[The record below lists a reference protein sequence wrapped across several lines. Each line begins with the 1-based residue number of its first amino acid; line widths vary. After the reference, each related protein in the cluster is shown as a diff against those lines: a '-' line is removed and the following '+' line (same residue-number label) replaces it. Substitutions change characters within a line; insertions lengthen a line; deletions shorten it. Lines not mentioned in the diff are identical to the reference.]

1 MRLTDVNT
9 STKIMGISVLT
20 LALTAGAVLF
30 YLLPFF
36 SDLLMEDRLN
46 RSSNLVE
53 VAWSLLG
60 DYAEDV
66 RMGRLSEDEAKRR
79 AMVRL
84 GGLRFG
90 QDNYFWINDFDG
102 VMLMHPLLPQLKGKS
117 LLDDQDE
124 QGKYY
129 MREMLEAAR
138 TNGEGYVEY
147 IWPKPGS
154 LELAPKI
161 SYVKV
166 FQPWNW
172 LVGCG
177 IYVDDVQREVA
188 AMRNTVIIFGL
199 IAMAGL
205 LALAYF
211 MAGMITG
218 PIVQATDA
226 AGQLAEGALPEVHSE
241 RRDESGRL
249 LAAMSSMASAQ
260 REMAEKAEAISRGD
274 LSVEVVPRS
283 EQDVLGQ
290 ALARMIESLRAQ
302 MGEISDG
309 VGVLAASAAEIAS
322 LVNQL
327 AANAAQTSVSVEE
340 TVTTV
345 EELRQTSH
353 MAASKADEV
362 SNSARRNAEI
372 AVSGQSATRDAVLGM
387 EDIRAKM
394 DSISQSAHELI
405 DNTRTAQD
413 IIDTVNDLAD
423 QSNLLAVNAAIEAA
437 RVEHG
442 AEGFAVVAAEMRSLA
457 EESKQGAAR
466 VRKLLA
472 QMRVSSERTTQ
483 AMESGLDAVNQGVQQ
498 ATAAGTAIQSL
509 AENISANAQAATQI
523 AMVGRQQREGVDQVL
538 EAVQSIRDA
547 NTQNSQAA
555 DSLRQEA
562 ANLEILGRRL
572 KDMVARYTVRKA

>member
-1 MRLTDVNT
+1 MRLTDAST
-9 STKIMGISVLT
+9 SIKIMGISVLT
-20 LALTAGAVLF
+20 LALAAGAVLL

-36 SDLLMEDRLN
+36 SDRLMEGRLN
-46 RSSNLVE
+46 RSANLVE

-60 DYAEDV
+60 DYVQDV
-66 RMGRLSEDEAKRR
+66 RTGRLSEDEAKRR

-117 LLDDQDE
+117 LLEDQDE

-138 TNGEGYVEY
+138 SKGEGYVEY

-154 LELAPKI
+154 LEPAPKI

-166 FQPWNW
+166 FEPWGW
-172 LVGCG
+172 IVGCG
-177 IYVDDVQREVA
+177 IYVDDVQKDIA
-188 AMRNTVIIFGL
+188 AIRNSVIGFSL
-199 IAMAGL
+199 AAMAGL

-218 PIVQATDA
+218 PIVQATEA
-226 AGQLAEGALPEVHSE
+226 AGQLAEGALPDVHSE

-249 LAAMSSMASAQ
+249 LAAMGAMAHAQ
-260 REMAEKAEAISRGD
+260 RDMAEKAEAISRGD
-274 LSVEVVPRS
+274 LSVVVVPRS
-283 EQDVLGQ
+283 ERDVLGQ
-290 ALARMIESLRAQ
+290 ALARMIDSLRAQ

-309 VGVLAASAAEIAS
+309 VGVLAASAAEIAT

-327 AANAAQTSVSVEE
+327 AANSAQTSVSVEE

-353 MAASKADEV
+353 MAASRADEV
-362 SNSARRNAEI
+362 SRNARRNADI
-372 AVSGQSATRDAVLGM
+372 ATSGQSATRDAVQGM

-394 DSISQSAHELI
+394 DSISRNAHELI
-405 DNTRTAQD
+405 DTTRTAQD
-413 IIDTVNDLAD
+413 IIDTVNELAD

-437 RVEHG
+437 KVEQG
-442 AEGFAVVAAEMRSLA
+442 AEGFTVVAAEMRSLA

-466 VRKLLA
+466 VRKLLD
-472 QMRVSSERTTQ
+472 QMRASSERTAQ
-483 AMESGLDAVNQGVQQ
+483 AMESGLDAVSRGMQQ
-498 ATAAGTAIQSL
+498 TSAAGAAIQSL
-509 AENISANAQAATQI
+509 AENTSANAQAAAQI
-523 AMVGRQQREGVDQVL
+523 AMVGRQQREGVGQVL

-562 ANLEILGRRL
+562 ANLELLGRRL
-572 KDMVARYTVRKA
+572 KDLVARYTLRKA

>member
-1 MRLTDVNT
+1 
-9 STKIMGISVLT
+9 
-20 LALTAGAVLF
+20 
-30 YLLPFF
+30 
-36 SDLLMEDRLN
+36 
-46 RSSNLVE
+46 
-53 VAWSLLG
+53 
-60 DYAEDV
+60 
-66 RMGRLSEDEAKRR
+66 
-79 AMVRL
+79 
-84 GGLRFG
+84 
-90 QDNYFWINDFDG
+90 
-102 VMLMHPLLPQLKGKS
+102 
-117 LLDDQDE
+117 
-124 QGKYY
+124 
-129 MREMLEAAR
+129 
-138 TNGEGYVEY
+138 
-147 IWPKPGS
+147 
-154 LELAPKI
+154 
-161 SYVKV
+161 VKV
-166 FQPWNW
+166 FEPWGW
-172 LVGCG
+172 IVGCG
-177 IYVDDVQREVA
+177 IYVDDVRRDVA
-188 AMRNTVIIFGL
+188 AMRDSVIIFGL
-199 IAMAGL
+199 VAMAGL

-249 LAAMSSMASAQ
+249 LAAMGSMASAQ

-283 EQDVLGQ
+283 EKDVLGQ
-290 ALARMIESLRAQ
+290 ALARMIDSLRAQ

-327 AANAAQTSVSVEE
+327 ATNAAQTSVSVEE

-362 SNSARRNAEI
+362 SSNARRNAEI

-442 AEGFAVVAAEMRSLA
+442 AEGFAVVAAEMRFLA

-466 VRKLLA
+466 VRKLLT
-472 QMRVSSERTTQ
+472 QMRASSERTTQ
-483 AMESGLDAVNQGVQQ
+483 AMESGFEAVNQGVQQ

-509 AENISANAQAATQI
+509 AENTSANAQAATQI

>member
-1 MRLTDVNT
+1 MRLTDAST
-9 STKIMGISVLT
+9 SIKIMGISVLT
-20 LALTAGAVLF
+20 LALAAGAVLF
-30 YLLPFF
+30 YLLPYF
-36 SDLLMEDRLN
+36 SDRLMEGRLN
-46 RSSNLVE
+46 RSASLVE

-60 DYAEDV
+60 DYAQDV
-66 RMGRLSEDEAKRR
+66 REGRLSEAEAKRR

-90 QDNYFWINDFDG
+90 QDNYFWVNDFDG

-117 LLDDQDE
+117 LLEDQDE

-138 TNGEGYVEY
+138 TKGEGYVKY

-154 LELAPKI
+154 LEPAPKI

-166 FQPWNW
+166 FEPWSW

-177 IYVDDVQREVA
+177 IYVDDVQEDVS
-188 AMRNTVIIFGL
+188 AMRNSVIVFSLLG
-199 IAMAGL
+199 MAGL

-218 PIVQATDA
+218 PIVQATET

-249 LAAMSSMASAQ
+249 LAAMGVMARAQ
-260 REMAEKAEAISRGD
+260 REMAGKAEAISRGD

-283 EQDVLGQ
+283 ERDVLGQ
-290 ALARMIESLRAQ
+290 ALARMIDSLRAQ

-309 VGVLAASAAEIAS
+309 VGVLAASAAEIAT

-327 AANAAQTSVSVEE
+327 AANSSQTSVSVEE

-353 MAASKADEV
+353 LAASRADEV
-362 SNSARRNAEI
+362 SRNARRNADI
-372 AVSGQSATRDAVLGM
+372 AASGQSATRDAVQGM

-394 DSISQSAHELI
+394 DSISRNAHELI
-405 DNTRTAQD
+405 DTTRTAQD
-413 IIDTVNDLAD
+413 IIETVNELAD

-437 RVEHG
+437 KVEHG
-442 AEGFAVVAAEMRSLA
+442 AEGFTVVAAEMRALA

-466 VRKLLA
+466 VRKLLD
-472 QMRVSSERTTQ
+472 QMRASSERTAQ
-483 AMESGLDAVNQGVQQ
+483 AMESGLDAVSRGMRQ
-498 ATAAGTAIQSL
+498 TSAAGAAIQSL
-509 AENISANAQAATQI
+509 AENTSANAQAAVQI
-523 AMVGRQQREGVDQVL
+523 SMVGRQQREGVDQVL

-562 ANLEILGRRL
+562 ANLELLGRRL
-572 KDMVARYTVRKA
+572 KDMVARYTLRKA